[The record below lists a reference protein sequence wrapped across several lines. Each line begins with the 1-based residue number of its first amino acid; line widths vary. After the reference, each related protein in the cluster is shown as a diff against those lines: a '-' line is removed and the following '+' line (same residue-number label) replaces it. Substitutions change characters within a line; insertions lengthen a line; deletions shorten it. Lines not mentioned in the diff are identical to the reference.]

1 MSALPEH
8 FSFSQL
14 KRWLD
19 CPESYRLY
27 YLERLRPRVPSA
39 ALVFGRAM
47 HEAIETALTQGTS
60 LAVQFKPTWGDQRDA
75 AMAFSGRQDWESLR
89 QVGEG
94 LAQVFDLEVQP
105 LIGEVHSAEQHLELT
120 LPGVKRPLI
129 GYVDAV
135 VDWRGDAG
143 VETPGKTLVE
153 FKTSARVWQSHQFVL
168 SDQLAA
174 YGLAFP
180 EIEQQAVVV
189 LVKTKTSKVQVETL
203 PRRPE
208 RAAEFLHKAAVVA
221 SDIEAGRFYKRPSQ
235 ACGWCDYRL
244 LCEGRREEAM
254 EGLERVA

>member
-1 MSALPEH
+1 MTVLPEH

-27 YLERLRPRVPSA
+27 YLERLRPRMPSA

-47 HEAIETALTQGTS
+47 HEAIEAALTQDTS
-60 LAVQFKPTWGDQRDA
+60 LVTQFTPTWQDQRETP
-75 AMAFSGRQDWESLR
+75 MAFSGRQNWESLR
-89 QVGEG
+89 HVGEG
-94 LAQVFDLEVQP
+94 LARVFDQEVRP
-105 LIGEVHSAEQHLELT
+105 LIGQVHSAEQRFELT
-120 LPGVKRPLI
+120 LPGVKRPLM

-135 VDWRGDAG
+135 VDWRG
-143 VETPGKTLVE
+143 TPGARTLVE
-153 FKTSARVWQSHQFVL
+153 FKTSARAWQSHQFIL

-180 EIEQQAVVV
+180 ELEQQAVVV
-189 LVKTKTSKVQVETL
+189 LVKTKAPKVQVEIL

-208 RAAEFLHKAAVVA
+208 RASALLHKAAVVA
-221 SDIEAGRFYKRPSQ
+221 TDIAAGRFYKRPSH

-244 LCEGRREEAM
+244 LCEGRPEEGM